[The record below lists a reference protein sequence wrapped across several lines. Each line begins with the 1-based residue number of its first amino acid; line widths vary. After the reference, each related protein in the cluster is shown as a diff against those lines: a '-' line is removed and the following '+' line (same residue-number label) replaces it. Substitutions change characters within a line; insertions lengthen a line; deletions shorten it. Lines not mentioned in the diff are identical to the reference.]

1 MTNTEVAVL
10 TEQVKTVGED
20 VREILT
26 ALKGSDSK
34 PGVILDVD
42 RLKQNDAR
50 RTWLLRTLIGAIVV
64 LGLQAVATQFGWF

>member
-10 TEQVKTVGED
+10 TEQLKTVGED

-34 PGVILDVD
+34 PGLILDVD

-50 RTWLLRTLIGAIVV
+50 RTWLLRTLIAAITA
-64 LGLQAVATQFGWF
+64 LGLQAVASRLGF

>member
-10 TEQVKTVGED
+10 TEQLKTVGAG
-20 VREILT
+20 VREILI

-34 PGVILDVD
+34 PGLILDVD

-64 LGLQAVATQFGWF
+64 LGLQAVATQLGWF

>member
-1 MTNTEVAVL
+1 MTSVEVLA
-10 TEQVKTVGED
+10 EQLKTVGAG
-20 VREILT
+20 VREILI

-34 PGVILDVD
+34 PGLILDVD

-64 LGLQAVATQFGWF
+64 LGLQAVATQLGWF